1 MGLTRQILVVE
12 DEFLIALELDQT
24 LRRAGYQ
31 VVGPAGSVGMA
42 LELLR
47 QVRPDA
53 AVLDVNLAG
62 ERVTPVAEV
71 LRAMAVPFV
80 LASGYGAA
88 DLRDEELLRN
98 AINLGKPTIAQRRLC
113 ELSRLLHA
121 ERGAEA
127 SIAHK

>member
-1 MGLTRQILVVE
+1 MSAKLAVAVGPTRQILVVE
-12 DEFLIALELDQT
+12 DEFLIAMELEQT

-31 VVGPAGSVGMA
+31 VVGPAPSLGTA

-53 AVLDVNLAG
+53 AVLDVNVGG

-88 DLRDEELLRN
+88 DPRW
-98 AINLGKPTIAQRRLC
+98 K
-113 ELSRLLHA
+113 
-121 ERGAEA
+121 ERQFTA
-127 SIAHK
+127 STTTKSEPFNG

>member
-1 MGLTRQILVVE
+1 MTAKPTRQIPVVE
-12 DEFLIALELDQT
+12 DEFLIAMEVEQT

-31 VVGPAGSVGMA
+31 VVGPAPSLGTA

-47 QVRPDA
+47 QVCPDA

-80 LASGYGAA
+80 LASGYSAA
-88 DLRDEELLRN
+88 DLSDEEVLRD
-98 AINLGKPTIAQRRLC
+98 AVNLGKPTIAQRLLC
-113 ELSRLLHA
+113 ELIRLLRA
-121 ERGAEA
+121 EET
-127 SIAHK
+127 H

>member
-12 DEFLIALELDQT
+12 DDFLIAMELEQT

-31 VVGPAGSVGMA
+31 VVVAARVAMA
-42 LELLR
+42 LRLLQ

-71 LRAMAVPFV
+71 LRAMAVPFL
-80 LASGYGAA
+80 LASGYREA
-88 DLRDEELLRN
+88 DLSDEQVLRN
-98 AINLGKPTIAQRRLC
+98 AVNVGKPTRSQRLLR
-113 ELSRLLHA
+113 ELSDLLRAAKGH
-121 ERGAEA
+121 
-127 SIAHK
+127 